1 MDTRSDQS
9 QPNLPPAV
17 ADEPVAAGAVGA
29 LPGASGVL
37 VGIDLVEVERIAQ
50 TVARFGPRFLERV
63 FTPEELQESR
73 RRVTWLAGRFA
84 AKEACAKALGTGIGA
99 AVAWRDVQ
107 VLRQPSGK
115 PSLRLLGDAAARA
128 VALDIAQMDLSI
140 SHTHQYA
147 LAVVVA
153 LTTNAGAGLSGP
165 PSGEAAE
172 PAPT

>member
-1 MDTRSDQS
+1 MSDTRIKASR
-9 QPNLPPAV
+9 P
-17 ADEPVAAGAVGA
+17 
-29 LPGASGVL
+29 PGAPGVM
-37 VGIDLVEVERIAQ
+37 VGIDLVEVERVAQ

-73 RRVTWLAGRFA
+73 RRITWLAGRFA

-99 AVAWRDVQ
+99 AVAWRDMQ

-128 VALDIAQMDLSI
+128 AALGVTQLDLSI

-147 LAVVVA
+147 IAIVVA
-153 LTTNAGAGLSGP
+153 LTASAQAGSRDHA
-165 PSGEAAE
+165 SGEAAGHLS
-172 PAPT
+172 P